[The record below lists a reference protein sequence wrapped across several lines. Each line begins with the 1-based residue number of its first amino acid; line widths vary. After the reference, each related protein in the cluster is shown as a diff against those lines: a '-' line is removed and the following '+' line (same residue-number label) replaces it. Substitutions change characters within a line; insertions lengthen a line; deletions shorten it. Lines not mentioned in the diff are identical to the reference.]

1 MVRCCTFLLVVLVQH
16 PQYHGIYMMFLL
28 NTMVFMFGS
37 TQTILQWISVSWF
50 NRYPWIPQNLVT
62 ERKPIVSGGQTMWYP
77 DIPHFE
83 TNPYMICIQYI
94 HIYIY
99 ICYTYLHVA
108 IVAPVSFFWWAMY
121 PGDMQEPACCSYLI
135 LVSETSPASL
145 LARRPCLLAIFLFA
159 HPTSLSLFH
168 DLLVLGLYTHV
179 FRYWLPYI
187 SYIIVTKIKTA
198 VLALISVSKFRWKI
212 TDMKVMS
219 HNTPPYPNLTP
230 PPSKL

>member
-94 HIYIY
+94 HIDIYIY
-99 ICYTYLHVA
+99 MLYVSTCSYSCSGFVFLMGYVSRWYAGACMLFLLDSREWNIPSFLVGQTSLFIGNILVRTSYV
-108 IVAPVSFFWWAMY
+108 PVSISWSPFFGVVY
-121 PGDMQEPACCSYLI
+121 PCLSI
-135 LVSETSPASL
+135 LVTLYILYYCHKNKNNGPCFDISEQVQMKNNG
-145 LARRPCLLAIFLFA
+145 
-159 HPTSLSLFH
+159 HE
-168 DLLVLGLYTHV
+168 
-179 FRYWLPYI
+179 
-187 SYIIVTKIKTA
+187 SYVT
-198 VLALISVSKFRWKI
+198 
-212 TDMKVMS
+212 
-219 HNTPPYPNLTP
+219 
-230 PPSKL
+230 

>member
-1 MVRCCTFLLVVLVQH
+1 MLYIPTCSISSTSPIPWYLHDVPTK
-16 PQYHGIYMMFLL
+16 YHGIY
-28 NTMVFMFGS
+28 V
-37 TQTILQWISVSWF
+37 WF
-50 NRYPWIPQNLVT
+50 NTDNSSMDLCELVQSIPMDTPKSGDRTKTHSFWWPNNVISRYPSFWD
-62 ERKPIVSGGQTMWYP
+62 KPIHDMYT
-77 DIPHFE
+77 
-83 TNPYMICIQYI
+83 I
-94 HIYIY
+94 HTYIY

-198 VLALISVSKFRWKI
+198 FLALISVSKFRWKI